1 MGRIARW
8 KKIMFS
14 ENETKYRNSIT
25 NKLSILIVLWILDK
39 IIMLLMLMLIK

>member
-1 MGRIARW
+1 
-8 KKIMFS
+8 MFS